1 MLSVINDAAALESAR
16 RIDEAQSAC
25 QECLDIAARERL
37 PVTIDV
43 LPPIWN
49 GLGSC
54 YANRNDLAGA
64 LDWYAKVEE
73 CLHAVGAMM
82 AREGSPATDSSRP
95 AWYRHLP
102 EGVVVL
108 IPENFAWKDHMANVY
123 DARGVAYDN
132 KNDVARAPTTTITR
146 PGFTTISATPRANR
160 WSGFTRHMHASD
172 ADNGTAWVWP
182 RKRCES
188 SPSEH
193 RTKAR
198 SCRRS
203 GC

>member
-43 LPPIWN
+43 LPSIWN
-49 GLGSC
+49 GLDSC

-64 LDWYAKVEE
+64 LDWYAQVEE

-82 AREGSPATDSSRP
+82 ARERSPATDSSRP
-95 AWYRHLP
+95 AWYRHPP

-123 DARGVAYDN
+123 DALGVAYDN
-132 KNDVARAPTTTITR
+132 KNDVARATDYH
-146 PGFTTISATPRANR
+146 N
-160 WSGFTRHMHASD
+160 HA
-172 ADNGTAWVWP
+172 ARLYHHLGNAAREPLVWLHQAHGCQ
-182 RKRCES
+182 RRGQWDGLGLAAKKMRIIA
-188 SPSEH
+188 EH